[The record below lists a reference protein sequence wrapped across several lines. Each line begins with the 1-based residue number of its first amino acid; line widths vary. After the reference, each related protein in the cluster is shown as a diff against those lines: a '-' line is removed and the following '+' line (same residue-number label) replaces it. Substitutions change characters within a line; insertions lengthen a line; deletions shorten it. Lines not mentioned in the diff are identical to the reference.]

1 MKGGIVLKR
10 VLCLLLVLLFALSL
24 CVPAFAD
31 SEALF
36 CRKCGKP
43 IPTDSN
49 FCPYCGAAVTVD
61 ASGAKNATASPRS
74 DTPTVTV
81 PTVPAAPQSAALSS
95 GGRLDYSTILNRV
108 RVTKSPTSESVPY
121 GGSCTFI
128 AHAANATSIT
138 WIITTSDGSISMPAY
153 EAANSISGLYVSG
166 ANTDTLRLSGIP
178 SWMNGCSVQACFTGE
193 GGPVYSEAARIWTY
207 QPKSSSSDE
216 GGMLWWWPYR
226 YLAWWWLKPN
236 PDPGPGPRPDP
247 RPRPGEF
254 RLDDGSVVV
263 PGGGQTSGGNT
274 AYLFGMQGNDYDV
287 LVVEKDDNSAFDLD
301 YLRRLWEFYYNN
313 QNTTGS
319 GSTTTPDSGDGDTTD
334 PGSGNTDPDNG
345 SGGGGNTT
353 PGSGNTTPGNG
364 NTDPCNGNGSGGGG
378 GGNTNQVVSDF
389 VEDIDNNEATADDFL
404 NNNSSSNNNNNSN
417 SNDKPQM
424 QSEWVDF

>member
-1 MKGGIVLKR
+1 MKR
-10 VLCLLLVLLFALSL
+10 VFCLLLILLFALSL
-24 CVPAFAD
+24 CVPVFAD
-31 SEALF
+31 SDALF

-61 ASGAKNATASPRS
+61 ASGARNTTASPRS
-74 DTPTVTV
+74 DTATVTV
-81 PTVPAAPQSAALSS
+81 PTVPAATQSAALSN

-193 GGPVYSEAARIWTY
+193 GGPVYTEATRIWTY
-207 QPKSSSSDE
+207 QPKTSKSSDE

-226 YLAWWWLKPN
+226 YLAWWWVDPY
-236 PDPGPGPRPDP
+236 DPGPGPRPGEPTNVYHIGHENPLDP
-247 RPRPGEF
+247 SSSWWDPFGRPIP
-254 RLDDGSVVV
+254 
-263 PGGGQTSGGNT
+263 Q
-274 AYLFGMQGNDYDV
+274 ND
-287 LVVEKDDNSAFDLD
+287 FDL
-301 YLRRLWEFYYNN
+301 YNWQRPSAN
-313 QNTTGS
+313 PDFHPIAEGGS
-319 GSTTTPDSGDGDTTD
+319 GSGVTPSGSAHE
-334 PGSGNTDPDNG
+334 PG
-345 SGGGGNTT
+345 
-353 PGSGNTTPGNG
+353 
-364 NTDPCNGNGSGGGG
+364 
-378 GGNTNQVVSDF
+378 
-389 VEDIDNNEATADDFL
+389 A
-404 NNNSSSNNNNNSN
+404 
-417 SNDKPQM
+417 
-424 QSEWVDF
+424 

>member
-1 MKGGIVLKR
+1 MKR
-10 VLCLLLVLLFALSL
+10 VFCLLLILLFALSL
-24 CVPAFAD
+24 CIPAFAD

-81 PTVPAAPQSAALSS
+81 PTVPAATQSAALSN

-128 AHAANATSIT
+128 AHAANATSVT
-138 WIITTSDGSISMPAY
+138 WIITTNDGSISAPAY

-178 SWMNGCSVQACFTGE
+178 SWMNGCMVQACFTGE
-193 GGPVYSEAARIWTY
+193 GGPVYTEAARIWTY

-226 YLAWWWLKPN
+226 YYIDPYTWDAPWWYWYNEYTGEPSP
-236 PDPGPGPRPDP
+236 PDVNHSITLPDGHSIAPQMPGPNYIYDWH
-247 RPRPGEF
+247 E
-254 RLDDGSVVV
+254 SVVTRHEHT
-263 PGGGQTSGGNT
+263 PNQFSADGN
-274 AYLFGMQGNDYDV
+274 G
-287 LVVEKDDNSAFDLD
+287 
-301 YLRRLWEFYYNN
+301 
-313 QNTTGS
+313 
-319 GSTTTPDSGDGDTTD
+319 
-334 PGSGNTDPDNG
+334 GSGNTGDNT
-345 SGGGGNTT
+345 GGNT
-353 PGSGNTTPGNG
+353 GDNT
-364 NTDPCNGNGSGGGG
+364 
-378 GGNTNQVVSDF
+378 GGNTGNNTG
-389 VEDIDNNEATADDFL
+389 DNTGGSTGGSTGGNTGGSTGGNTGDNTGGSTGGSTGGNTGGGTGGSTGGNTGGGTGGTPQPDDGTHNL
-404 NNNSSSNNNNNSN
+404 PDPSN
-417 SNDKPQM
+417 P
-424 QSEWVDF
+424 